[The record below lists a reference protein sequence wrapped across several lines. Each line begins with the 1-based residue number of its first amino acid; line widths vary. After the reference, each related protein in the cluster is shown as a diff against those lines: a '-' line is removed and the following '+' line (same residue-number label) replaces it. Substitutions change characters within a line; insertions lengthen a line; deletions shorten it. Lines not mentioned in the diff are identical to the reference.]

1 MNETELQNMSLKD
14 LKKLRQKVDTLIA
27 SYEDRKKQEAL
38 VELEAKAKEMGFT
51 LSELTSGKGKAKGR
65 SLSAPKYRDPEDG
78 DRTWTGRGRQPE
90 WFKQA
95 LAAGRDPEEMLI
107 R

>member
-1 MNETELQNMSLKD
+1 MNKIDLQNMSLKD
-14 LKKLRQKVDTLIA
+14 LKAHRREVDAAIA
-27 SYEDRKKQEAL
+27 NYEDRKKQEAL

-51 LSELTSGKGKAKGR
+51 LAELTTGKGKSKGR
-65 SLSAPKYRDPEDG
+65 SIAAPKYRDPEDA

-95 LAAGRDPEEMLI
+95 IAAGRDPEEMLI